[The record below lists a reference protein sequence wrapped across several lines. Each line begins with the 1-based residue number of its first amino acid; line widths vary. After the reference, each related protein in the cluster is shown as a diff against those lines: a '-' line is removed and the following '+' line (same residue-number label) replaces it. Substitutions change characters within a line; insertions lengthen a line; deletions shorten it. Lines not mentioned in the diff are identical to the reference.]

1 MFGATREV
9 GFAYPLTA
17 PEFTAWFNAIR
28 IAQSVVFCVVF
39 CIVLFVL
46 LFFFLRPLYCLSFD
60 LQLLITPLVSSTCF
74 PLYYLS
80 FNYHCG
86 FMSKLFLMASFL
98 FNAANSTITDNC
110 WLQNKPR
117 IHFT

>member
-1 MFGATREV
+1 VFGATREV